1 MMCSAQR
8 IGGSAGNNK
17 NDSELHKTDWAEKA
31 RHWAIVKLRI
41 PRFRLA
47 WPDQGCDENAISHW
61 GVVRLHS
68 MQVIHSMIFVMS
80 LSLA

>member
-47 WPDQGCDENAISHW
+47 CLTKDAMRTQSVTGAW
-61 GVVRLHS
+61 
-68 MQVIHSMIFVMS
+68 
-80 LSLA
+80 